1 MAHCVRSVSIA
12 VALLLLVAGCDGAKG
27 ATGTS
32 ATGSASP
39 SASASAA
46 PPVPDSYAEVL
57 TTRYG
62 RDLGAVG
69 IGNGHPFDAAA
80 TWLRG
85 PHFALAL
92 AESAGVSWVTDKAA
106 VQFGTA
112 SNRGVRPGA
121 GRELLVARFATAPL
135 PVPYDG
141 GNPVAEVVVG
151 DEHRSLKGA
160 VNAGSVIAVSVPVGG
175 AASLSVTDEGR
186 TQSVDLRTGAVSG
199 RIDGYAEELYDGVS
213 GMGGWIN
220 APGIGKTPVS
230 LSLELKLAPFVPGR
244 GWAAAGRAWLTYTAT
259 ASLLDVD
266 LSCTIDL
273 SRGLTFSGSGFRA
286 AGAGTVSAQ
295 PFPGSNAASPAHS
308 AEQAIDVPAGV
319 REVSV
324 GFTLRPSCTRGAAA
338 VRVSVL
344 NSVGGKGTLKPTHYA
359 G

>member
-1 MAHCVRSVSIA
+1 MVA
-12 VALLLLVAGCDGAKG
+12 VLLLAAGCDGTKG
-27 ATGTS
+27 ATGA
-32 ATGSASP
+32 ATTAAASP

-62 RDLGAVG
+62 RDLGAAG
-69 IGNGHPFDAAA
+69 IGNGHQFDAMA

-85 PHFALAL
+85 PHFGFAL
-92 AESAGVSWVTDKAA
+92 AESAGVSWVADKAA
-106 VQFGTA
+106 AQFGMA
-112 SNRGVRPGA
+112 GSHGVRPGD
-121 GRELLVARFATAPL
+121 GRELLVARFAKAPL

-151 DEHRSLKGA
+151 AEHRALKGA
-160 VNAGSVIAVSVPVGG
+160 ANAGTVIAVSVPVGA

-199 RIDGYAEELYDGVS
+199 RIDGYAEELSDGIS

-244 GWAAAGRAWLTYTAT
+244 GWAAAGRAWLTYTAS

-266 LSCTIDL
+266 LSCTVDL
-273 SRGLTFSGSGFRA
+273 SRGLTLSGSGFRA

-295 PFPGSNAASPAHS
+295 PFPGTNAASPAES

-319 REVSV
+319 REVTA
-324 GFTLRPSCTRGAAA
+324 GFTLRPSCTRGGAA
-338 VRVSVL
+338 VRVSAL
-344 NSVGGKGTLKPTHYA
+344 NSVGGKGTLKPTRYA

>member
-1 MAHCVRSVSIA
+1 MSTVA
-12 VALLLLVAGCDGAKG
+12 VLLLAAGCGGTGG
-27 ATGTS
+27 ATGAPS
-32 ATGSASP
+32 PGPSP
-39 SASASAA
+39 SASASTT

-62 RDLGAVG
+62 QDLGAVG
-69 IGNGHPFDAAA
+69 IGNAHQFDAAA
-80 TWLRG
+80 AWLRG
-85 PHFALAL
+85 PHVAVAL
-92 AESAGVSWVTDKAA
+92 AESAAVSWVTDKAA
-106 VQFGTA
+106 AQFRMAGGH
-112 SNRGVRPGA
+112 GVRPGA
-121 GRELLVARFATAPL
+121 GRELLVARFAKASL

-151 DEHRSLKGA
+151 AEHRSLAGA
-160 VNAGSVIAVSVPVGG
+160 VNPGTVIAVSVPVGA

-199 RIDGYAEELYDGVS
+199 RIDGYAEDLYDGIS

-220 APGIGKTPVS
+220 APGIGKTPIS

-266 LSCTIDL
+266 LSCTVDL
-273 SRGLTFSGSGFRA
+273 SRGLTLSGPGFRA

-295 PFPGSNAASPAHS
+295 PYPGSAAASPAES
-308 AEQAIDVPAGV
+308 PEQAVDVPAGV
-319 REVSV
+319 RQVTA
-324 GFTLRPSCTRGAAA
+324 GFTLRPSCTRDGAAM
-338 VRVSVL
+338 RVSVL
-344 NSVGGKGTLKPTHYA
+344 NSVGGKGTLSPARYA

>member
-1 MAHCVRSVSIA
+1 MSTVV
-12 VALLLLVAGCDGAKG
+12 VLLLAAGCDGTKG
-27 ATGTS
+27 ATGAA
-32 ATGSASP
+32 ATAAASP

-57 TTRYG
+57 TTRHA
-62 RDLGAVG
+62 RDLGAAG
-69 IGNGHPFDAAA
+69 IGNGRPFDPAAA
-80 TWLRG
+80 WLRG
-85 PHFALAL
+85 PHFAFAL

-106 VQFGTA
+106 AQFGMA
-112 SNRGVRPGA
+112 GNRGVRPGD
-121 GRELLVARFATAPL
+121 GRELLVARFAAAPL

-151 DEHRSLKGA
+151 AERRGLKGA
-160 VNAGSVIAVSVPVGG
+160 VHAGTVIAVSVPVGA

-199 RIDGYAEELYDGVS
+199 RIDGYAEDFRDRVS
-213 GMGGWIN
+213 GMGGWID

-230 LSLELKLAPFVPGR
+230 LSLELKLTPFVPGR
-244 GWAAAGRAWLTYTAT
+244 GWAAAGRSWLAYTAT

-266 LSCTIDL
+266 LSCTVDL

-286 AGAGTVSAQ
+286 AGAGTASAR
-295 PFPGSNAASPAHS
+295 PFPGSNAASPVES

-319 REVSV
+319 REVTA
-324 GFTLRPSCTRGAAA
+324 GFTLRPSCTRGGAA

-344 NSVGGKGTLKPTHYA
+344 NSVGGKGTLKAARHA